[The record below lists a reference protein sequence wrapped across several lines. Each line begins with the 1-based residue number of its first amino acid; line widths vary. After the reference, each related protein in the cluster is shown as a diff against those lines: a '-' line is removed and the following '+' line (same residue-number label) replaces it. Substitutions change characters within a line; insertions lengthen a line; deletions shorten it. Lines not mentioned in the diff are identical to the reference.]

1 MCLAN
6 LWNAKSS
13 LGSIPSQRNDCILII
28 ACKIIA
34 PPYPLSYLTST
45 FLTHEIITQLSLSE
59 NGCQVPLSSAGESS
73 WKLCVCLCVIV
84 LIPTCNCTGEMTA
97 CVFVCMH
104 VCKVSVR
111 GQCRD
116 LTQWQALG
124 HPPTSWYVCGTLQL
138 EPLHVTALVPSCPF
152 TRNDW
157 PIWGTQTHIHTQW
170 VTSDVGLLWHFPRAS
185 SSVHS

>member
-1 MCLAN
+1 MKYSFPTKWLYTYYRLQN
-6 LWNAKSS
+6 YSPTIPPFLSNQHFSNTWNHYTVVA
-13 LGSIPSQRNDCILII
+13 LRER
-28 ACKIIA
+28 
-34 PPYPLSYLTST
+34 LSGA
-45 FLTHEIITQLSLSE
+45 FEF
-59 NGCQVPLSSAGESS
+59 S
-73 WKLCVCLCVIV
+73 WRELLKTVCVCVCVIV